1 MARVR
6 ATYNSGAV
14 IRITGDL
21 ADGAAYRG
29 AQKIRG
35 RVLSNIRSLG
45 RIDTG
50 AMIQGMQVRRAADWT
65 QLRPRYQ
72 LSSTAP
78 YTIFQE
84 AGTRA
89 HGPVRAQR
97 LRFKPK
103 GSDRFVYAKWVRG
116 VVAGRF
122 MQRAFDAT
130 TAADFT

>member
-6 ATYNSGAV
+6 ATYNAGAV
-14 IRITGDL
+14 IRVTGEL
-21 ADGAAYRG
+21 ANAAAYRG

-35 RVLSNIRSLG
+35 RILSNIRSLG

-50 AMIQGMQVRRAADWT
+50 AMIQGMQVRRLPDST
-65 QLRPRYQ
+65 TLRPRYRI
-72 LSSTAP
+72 SSSAAH
-78 YTIFQE
+78 TIFQE
-84 AGTRA
+84 KGTRA

-103 GSDRFVYAKWVRG
+103 GSDRFVYARWVRG

-122 MQRAFDAT
+122 MERAFDAT
-130 TAADFT
+130 TASDFT